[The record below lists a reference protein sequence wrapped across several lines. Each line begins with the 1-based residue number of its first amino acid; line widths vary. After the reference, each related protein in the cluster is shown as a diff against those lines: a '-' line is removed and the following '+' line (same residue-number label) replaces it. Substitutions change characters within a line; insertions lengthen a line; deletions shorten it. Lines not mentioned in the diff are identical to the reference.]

1 MTYRSKGLKIKDNN
15 SFSFKKSELLA
26 VLQAIDSSFNFD
38 SEESN
43 YIKES
48 DSNNLSLNSLP
59 HHIRVLAMNDY
70 FTVVES
76 ACFISLDE
84 PEKIQSYLDND
95 DYAYNAWNYGG
106 HIQAVKVIEGGI
118 KAKKLVIDSD
128 GLIPRALLQKFLFDR
143 DCIIDGF
150 NKDFKERSNTN
161 FSDHKVEVKSSE
173 IQRLKAELNEKTK
186 QLESIL
192 IQTNSEESKLSSTR
206 AENNV
211 AKLILVLAKMADI
224 DISKPYA
231 NYESLKVT
239 AELLGIER
247 FPSDENVASWLK
259 KANSQNPS

>member
-1 MTYRSKGLKIKDNN
+1 MK
-15 SFSFKKSELLA
+15 A
-26 VLQAIDSSFNFD
+26 VLRQ
-38 SEESN
+38 
-43 YIKES
+43 
-48 DSNNLSLNSLP
+48 
-59 HHIRVLAMNDY
+59 
-70 FTVVES
+70 
-76 ACFISLDE
+76 
-84 PEKIQSYLDND
+84 
-95 DYAYNAWNYGG
+95 
-106 HIQAVKVIEGGI
+106 
-118 KAKKLVIDSD
+118 KKLVIDSD